1 MFFFC
6 VTIFP
11 EKAESKNKQN
21 GNQNN
26 IFIDD

>member
-1 MFFFC
+1 MFFVLPF
-6 VTIFP
+6 FR
-11 EKAESKNKQN
+11 KKKESKNKQN

>member
-1 MFFFC
+1 MFFC

-11 EKAESKNKQN
+11 GKAESKNKQN
-21 GNQNN
+21 GIQNN